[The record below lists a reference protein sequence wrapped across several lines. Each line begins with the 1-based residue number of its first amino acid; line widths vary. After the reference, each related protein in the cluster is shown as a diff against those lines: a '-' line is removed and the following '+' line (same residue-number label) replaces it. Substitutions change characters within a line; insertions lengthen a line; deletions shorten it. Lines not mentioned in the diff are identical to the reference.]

1 MLELNGTEL
10 ALIVAAI
17 ALASGLLS
25 SVVVRSGTR
34 YAARLNGRQR
44 ATEEELRI
52 LWEVQEALV
61 TAASLG
67 SVYVLNI
74 ADIPTDSNGQAE
86 WTARRPLLEP
96 FLTAASRVPPLLA
109 TVQSAKVRETVNRAL
124 LVLRSTMQ
132 PNASDGQ
139 KAWRDANGTKG
150 GIVPVGGDEGGILT
164 DAVIAIGAERRRL
177 LDQYPSK

>member
-17 ALASGLLS
+17 ALTSGLLS

-34 YAARLNGRQR
+34 YAARLNGLQR

-52 LWEVQEALV
+52 LWEVQEAFV

-67 SVYVLNI
+67 SIYVLNI
-74 ADIPTDSNGQAE
+74 ADIPTDASGQAE
-86 WTARRPLLEP
+86 WNARRLLVEP
-96 FLTAASRVPPLLA
+96 FLTATSRVPPLLS
-109 TVQSAKVRETVNRAL
+109 TVKSVEVREKVNRAL
-124 LVLRSTMQ
+124 LVMRSTMQ

-139 KAWRDANGTKG
+139 KAWQDANGRKGVEEG
-150 GIVPVGGDEGGILT
+150 GIVGD
-164 DAVIAIGAERRRL
+164 AAHAIAAERRRL